1 MLGMWKGGKA
11 SVLPGPNTHH
21 MSTCSANRKRPESQ
35 THLLPPLLQELKNAT
50 LFGNRIIA
58 DITS

>member
-1 MLGMWKGGKA
+1 MWKGGKA
-11 SVLPGPNTHH
+11 SMLPGLNTHH
-21 MSTCSANRKRPESQ
+21 ISTCSANRKCPESQ
-35 THLLPPLLQELKNAT
+35 IYLLPPLLQVLKNVT

>member
-1 MLGMWKGGKA
+1 MWKGEKVSMFSG
-11 SVLPGPNTHH
+11 LNIPHI
-21 MSTCSANRKRPESQ
+21 STCSANRKHSESQ
-35 THLLPPLLQELKNAT
+35 IYILTPLPLVLKNVT